1 MTMSNVTPFATQKAQ
16 KPSGYK
22 MLSRGSTGEIYLYGQ
37 IGASWFGDG
46 ITAKQFSDDLKKLGK
61 VSAIDLRINS
71 EGGDVF
77 DGRTMYSLLVQHDAK
92 ITVYVDG
99 LAASIASLIAMAGD
113 TIKMAAGSFT
123 MVHSPW
129 TLSMGNAAD
138 LRRTADLLDS
148 VEGTLI
154 DTYVARTKND
164 KAKIKTWLDA
174 ETWFTA
180 DEAKANGFADEVIEP
195 LKAAAS
201 VSRPD
206 RFRNLPAALR
216 PNRAA
221 ALALMDRTPA

>member
-1 MTMSNVTPFATQKAQ
+1 MSVIQMPTTQ

-22 MLSRGSTGEIYLYGQ
+22 MVSRAGKGEIYLYGQ

-46 ITAKQFSDDLKKLGK
+46 ITAKAFADDLKKLGK

-77 DGRTMYSLLVQHDAK
+77 EGRTMYSLLAQHEAK

-99 LAASIASLIAMAGD
+99 LAASIASLIAMAGNE
-113 TIKMAAGSFT
+113 IKMAAGSFF
-123 MVHSPW
+123 MIHSPW
-129 TLSMGNAAD
+129 TLSMGNAID

-164 KAKIKTWLDA
+164 KAKVKKWLDA

-180 DEAKANGFADEVIEP
+180 DEAKENKFADAVIEP
-195 LKAAAS
+195 VKAAAS
-201 VSRPD
+201 VKNAD

-221 ALALMDRTPA
+221 ALALIGNKPA